1 MNSTTVIEQFEAI
14 TLSQMEGVKLMNRT
28 DCKFC
33 LHSDQLCELL
43 SEIHRD
49 YYLLD
54 INGER
59 NQRYQTTYF
68 DTTDNEMY
76 RNHHRGKMNRYKIRR
91 RNYLSTNDCFLE
103 VKFKNNKG
111 RTLKVRQTADPS
123 AQTLDHRDDEFLQ
136 LKTPYSAAELR
147 PVTENSFNRLML
159 VSRSMSERCT
169 IDSNL
174 TFVHSGTRS
183 SIEGLVIIEVKRDGR
198 ATSAIIDALHKR
210 RIRPS
215 GLSKYCVGRSLTE
228 SDLQKNRFK
237 AKHRQLSKLL
247 NCTTDNIIQTEI

>member
-1 MNSTTVIEQFEAI
+1 MNSAEIIDKFEAI

-33 LHSDQLCELL
+33 LHANELAAL
-43 SEIHRD
+43 LEEIREQ

-68 DTTDNEMY
+68 DTPDDEMY

-91 RNYLSTNDCFLE
+91 RNYLTTKDCFLE

-111 RTLKVRQTADPS
+111 RTLKVRQKAES
-123 AQTLDHRDDEFLQ
+123 AQESFDESADKFLQ
-136 LKTPYSAAELR
+136 QKTPYSASQLR
-147 PVTENSFNRLML
+147 AVTENSFNRLML

-174 TFVHSGTRS
+174 TFIHSGHIST
-183 SIEGLVIIEVKRDGR
+183 IDQLVIVEVKRDGR
-198 ATSAIIDALHKR
+198 ASSTIIDALHRR

-215 GLSKYCVGRSLTE
+215 GMSKYCIGRSLTE

-237 AKHRQLSKLL
+237 DKHRQLSKLL
-247 NCTTDNIIQTEI
+247 NCTTANIIQTDI